1 MTRLLVHPEARIKI
15 EPLWNGRRRVTVEP
29 NEAVMFVPRRSTD
42 TEYPDELIQAILEA
56 KGPAYLCDEI
66 LRDESPT
73 YVQAFLERDLFAYR
87 SPEWFI
93 GRRLLDFGCGAGAS
107 TLCLAKLFPRSE
119 IVGVELDPSLVEL
132 ARRRSRHYGYTHA
145 RIVRSPS
152 ALELPVGLGV
162 FDAVILSAVYEH
174 LLPKERARLLPQLW
188 NLVKPGGVLFL
199 NQTPHRYFP
208 IETHTTGLPFIN
220 YLPDRLALG
229 MARLLSG
236 RIKRDE
242 SWDNLLRY
250 GIRGATEGEICS
262 LLADSTA
269 TPLLLEPAGHGIR
282 DRIDLWFGALSSDRH
297 RFAKR
302 AIKTGLKVLK
312 QVTGVTLVP
321 MLSLMFQKREERS
334 ISANDRTLKIC
345 FVSPLGEGLYRPD
358 SRQPFGGAEVQ
369 LYLSANELA
378 RDPAYA
384 VTALLSVRDQ
394 AAIERQDALTVVRRQ
409 AKGRLAVEMSR
420 FRQLCAAAMSFG
432 EMFMTFRRIDAD
444 VFLHA
449 GAGIEVGAY
458 ALICRMMRRK
468 FIFMVASTADL
479 CGPYGAVSG
488 PLKWLYP
495 AGVRLAHAIIC
506 RTEDQKAALRKRYG
520 RAGHLIRTAHPIPPE
535 TDRPRTTI
543 LWAGRI
549 HPLKQPQL
557 FLDAAERLSDR
568 RCVMVGMRD
577 EAHPDLWEAV
587 RRRAAGLRNVSFHAD
602 LPLHCMHEL
611 FGSAKVFVN
620 TSTHEGFPNTFV
632 QAVLNG
638 VPIVSWIVNPDLVLS
653 RHQIGFCAEGVFDD
667 MVSFI
672 SYLCS
677 EEPFYEECRRRARVY
692 GTANHGLEQSVAQLK
707 RLLVSVVSSPAY
719 LTSGEPKR

>member
-29 NEAVMFVPRRSTD
+29 NEAVMFVPWLSTD

-93 GRRLLDFGCGAGAS
+93 GKRLLDFGCGAGAS

-119 IVGVELDPSLVEL
+119 IVGVELDASLVEL
-132 ARRRSRHYGYTHA
+132 AQQRSRHYGYTHT
-145 RIVRSPS
+145 RIVRSLS
-152 ALELPVGLGV
+152 ALELPAGLGV

-174 LLPKERARLLPQLW
+174 LLPEERARLLPQLW
-188 NLVKPGGVLFL
+188 NLVKPSGVLFL

-250 GIRGATEGEICS
+250 GIRGATDGEICS
-262 LLADSTA
+262 LLTGSTA
-269 TPLLLEPAGHGIR
+269 GPLLLEPAGRGIH
-282 DRIDLWFGALSSDRH
+282 DRIDLWFMALSSERH

-302 AIKTGLKVLK
+302 IIKAGLKALK
-312 QVTGVTLVP
+312 HVTGVTLVP
-321 MLSLMFQKREERS
+321 TLSLMFQKREERS
-334 ISANDRTLKIC
+334 ISADDRTRKVC
-345 FVSPLGEGLYRPD
+345 FISPLGEGLYRRD

-384 VTALLSVRDQ
+384 VTALLSVREE
-394 AAIERQDALTVVRRQ
+394 AGIEQHHSLTVVRRR
-409 AKGRLAVEMSR
+409 AKGRLAAEMSR
-420 FRQLCAAAMSFG
+420 FRQLCAAAISFR
-432 EMFMTFRRIDAD
+432 EMLRTFRLVDAD

-449 GAGIEVGAY
+449 GAGMEVGAY
-458 ALICRMMRRK
+458 ALICRLMRRK
-468 FIFMVASTADL
+468 FIFVVASTADL
-479 CGPYGAVSG
+479 SDPYGGISG
-488 PLKWLYP
+488 PFKWVYP
-495 AGVRLAHAIIC
+495 AGVRLAHAIVC
-506 RTEDQKAALRKRYG
+506 RTEDQQAALRERYG

-535 TDRPRTTI
+535 TDRPRITI

-557 FLDAAERLSDR
+557 FLDAAEQLSDL

-577 EAHPDLWEAV
+577 DAHLELWDAV
-587 RRRAAGLRNVSFHAD
+587 RRRAGTLRNVSFHAD
-602 LPLHCMHEL
+602 LPFHCMDEL
-611 FGSAKVFVN
+611 FGSAKIFVN

-653 RHQIGFCAEGVFDD
+653 RHHIGFCADGAFDD

-672 SYLCS
+672 RRLCS
-677 EEPFYEECRRRARVY
+677 EEPLYDNLRRRARAY
-692 GTANHGLEQSVAQLK
+692 GTANHGLDQSVDQLK
-707 RLLVSVVSSPAY
+707 RLLVSVVSSRR
-719 LTSGEPKR
+719 S